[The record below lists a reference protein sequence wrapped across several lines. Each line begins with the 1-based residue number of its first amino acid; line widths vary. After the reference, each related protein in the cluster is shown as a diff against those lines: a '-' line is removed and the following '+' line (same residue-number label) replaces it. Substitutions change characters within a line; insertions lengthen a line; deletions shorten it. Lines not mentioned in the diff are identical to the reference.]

1 VANTSTEQGGV
12 CGFCYSTGKDVPLTL
27 AQVNPVHFSV
37 STIELVVAM
46 TNLLT
51 RFQQQA
57 T

>member
-46 TNLLT
+46 TNFLT